1 MPTNDGGPAFPCGYH
16 RDGNSA
22 DQAGMTLR
30 DWYKGR
36 LLPEVYRQ
44 AVAEQWW
51 LRGDSWRMDIETE
64 CDLMADAML
73 RERER

>member
-1 MPTNDGGPAFPCGYH
+1 MPTNDGGAAFPCGYH

-30 DWYKGR
+30 DWFAGQASEEDVRHWQSVMAANDMPVSREESKY
-36 LLPEVYRQ
+36 VY
-44 AVAEQWW
+44 A
-51 LRGDSWRMDIETE
+51 DRM
-64 CDLMADAML
+64 LAA